1 MCRGPSGAVQLS
13 IFPPPIEFTIAA
25 RFIRSIAFLVAS
37 VGNAALSLAGAS
49 ALAQGLPAPPPPPAA
64 PTPSIVY
71 RAHDP
76 ALIRDYRT
84 NPELVR
90 QMVNQLVCA
99 VTRQP
104 DVASAWRSLVAPNDR
119 VGIKISAAG
128 GELFTTHR
136 DVVNAIV
143 AGLVAAGHPRD
154 QIIVWDKSLGG
165 IKAAGYT
172 GGEGYQLKSIPP
184 RDGYDPK
191 AVISAPFLGNL
202 IWGDFEY
209 VGNRGQVPLLSET
222 ENTSSVSHLAN
233 IVTHDVTK
241 IINVPV
247 LSDSV
252 RNGVAGCLYN
262 VTIPNVDNWRRFGV
276 RPDFGASSIPE
287 IYADPHIGR
296 KVVLNLMDGL
306 LAQYAGGPES
316 QPGYAFPFA
325 MLYASRDPVA
335 IDAIALRLLEEWRK
349 KRKLPPIQGL
359 GAHIMVAEQYGLGN
373 ANPSRIEIRDVGR

>member
-1 MCRGPSGAVQLS
+1 MCRSTSVVAQLS
-13 IFPPPIEFTIAA
+13 ILAPPIEFTIAA
-25 RFIRSIAFLVAS
+25 RLFRSIAFLIAS
-37 VGNAALSLAGAS
+37 VGCAVLSLAGTTV
-49 ALAQGLPAPPPPPAA
+49 LAQGEPAPPPPP

-71 RAHDP
+71 RAWNP
-76 ALIRDYRT
+76 AAIRDYRT

-99 VTRQP
+99 VTRQS
-104 DVASAWRSLVAPNDR
+104 DVAGAWRSLIAPNDR

-136 DVVNAIV
+136 DIVNAIV
-143 AGLVAAGHPRD
+143 SGLVAAGHPRANL
-154 QIIVWDKSLGG
+154 IVWDKSLGG
-165 IKAAGYT
+165 IKDAGYT
-172 GGEGYQLKSIPP
+172 SGDGYQLKSIPP

-191 AVISAPFLGNL
+191 VVVSAPFLGNL

-209 VGNRGQVPLLSET
+209 IGNRGQVPLLSET

-233 IVTHDVTK
+233 IVTRDVNK

-262 VTIPNVDNWRRFGV
+262 VTIPNLDNWRRFGV
-276 RPDFGASSIPE
+276 PPDFGASSIPE
-287 IYADPHIGR
+287 IYADPHIGP

-325 MLYASRDPVA
+325 TLYASKDPVA
-335 IDAIALRLLEEWRK
+335 IDAIALRQLEEWRK
-349 KRKLPPIQGL
+349 KRKLPPIRRL
-359 GAHIMVAEQYGLGN
+359 GAHVMVAQQYGLGN
-373 ANPSRIEIRDVGR
+373 ADLSRIEIRDVGR